1 MAERTKIALIGAAGR
16 IARDWRDAIAALPDL
31 ELVAAVDPAH
41 PSDRRDQD
49 TRNGHGSTM
58 VIARSID
65 ELPDHCEFEAAIVA
79 TPPSTHVECVDAATA
94 RGAHVLCEKPLAIRS
109 DEAEQMLSTARDRG
123 RRVVMASK
131 FRFVADVALA
141 AEQIARGDIGTPV
154 LYENVFAG
162 RVPMAERWNSD
173 PAVSG
178 GGVLVD
184 NGAHAADLARVLI
197 GPLRRVLSVA
207 CRRIQPLAV
216 EDSARIVFESEG
228 GCIGVATLSW
238 SVTTGDPAY
247 ARIHGSDGSIEL
259 CWSGARIHRASRD
272 GFTPFGS
279 GYDKRAAFTAQLRQ
293 FIDSIQSGAES
304 RPSDQD
310 ALDSVRFIEAAQRSL
325 VTLGFVDLRG
335 SSDRDEDRT

>member
-1 MAERTKIALIGAAGR
+1 MVERTRIALIGAAGR
-16 IARDWRDAIAALPDL
+16 IARDWRDAIAALPDV

-41 PSDRRDQD
+41 PSESSDHVTTKGR
-49 TRNGHGSTM
+49 GGKL
-58 VIARSID
+58 VIVRSID
-65 ELPDHCEFEAAIVA
+65 DIPRSCEFEAAIVA

-109 DEAEQMLSTARDRG
+109 DEAVRMLSTARARG
-123 RRVVMASK
+123 RCVVMASK

-162 RVPMAERWNSD
+162 RVPMAERWNSN
-173 PAVSG
+173 PAISG

-207 CRRIQPLAV
+207 CRRIQPLVV

-259 CWSGARIHRASRD
+259 CWSGARIHRKGHE

-279 GYDKRAAFTAQLRQ
+279 GYDKRAAFTSQLRQ
-293 FIDSIQSGAES
+293 FVDSIRDGVPQ

-325 VTLGFVDLRG
+325 VTLGFVDLHG
-335 SSDRDEDRT
+335 SSDRDGD